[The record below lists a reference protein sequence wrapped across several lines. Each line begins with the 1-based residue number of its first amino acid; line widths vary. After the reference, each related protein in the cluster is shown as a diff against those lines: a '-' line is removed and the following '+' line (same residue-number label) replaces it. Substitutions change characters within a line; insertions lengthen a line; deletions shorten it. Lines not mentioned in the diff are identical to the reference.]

1 MGAALTMSRAG
12 RDYYSLIARAVEGL
26 HGSTRDHRLALYQ
39 RARTAQL
46 NSFDPEISEA
56 EFRRERN
63 ALEQAIRQVETKAA
77 AADDERAKKDSKIMS
92 DYATF
97 LEETTTR
104 PDCFYDASALPHPK
118 ETIIAALEREIVR
131 STFEEDV
138 DWLRSS
144 GAFMW
149 NFLEGI
155 GPYPLPFPGV
165 DTSQPPRGRAS
176 AEPLDELRRIIA
188 SPEFQRDVE
197 RSANFLAVAEE
208 ENKEVEA
215 RVAAA
220 IAIRRAMRG
229 D

>member
-1 MGAALTMSRAG
+1 MSRAG
-12 RDYYSLIARAVEGL
+12 RDYHSLIARAVEGL
-26 HGSTRDHRLALYQ
+26 HGSTRDYRLALYQ

-63 ALEQAIRQVETKAA
+63 ALEHAIRQVETKAT
-77 AADDERAKKDSKIMS
+77 AADDEQAKKDSKIVS

-118 ETIIAALEREIVR
+118 ETIIAAIEREIVR

-138 DWLRSS
+138 DWLRNS

-165 DTSQPPRGRAS
+165 DTSQPPRGPS
-176 AEPLDELRRIIA
+176 EYPLDQLRRIIA

-197 RSANFLAVAEE
+197 RSANFLPIAEE

-220 IAIRRAMRG
+220 IGIRRAMRG